1 MMNIEESM
9 QRWKEIV
16 EKIQRLRYITS
27 NGDIQREARRR
38 RWRQTKDESGGGRG
52 VDDRVE

>member
-1 MMNIEESM
+1 MNIEESM